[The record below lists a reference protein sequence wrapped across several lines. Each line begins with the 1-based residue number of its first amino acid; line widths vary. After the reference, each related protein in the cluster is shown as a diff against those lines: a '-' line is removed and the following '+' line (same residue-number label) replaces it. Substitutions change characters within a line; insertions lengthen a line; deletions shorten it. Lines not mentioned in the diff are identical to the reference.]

1 MRPVDAPIQ
10 EYTDAELATLIDM
23 LAELTEAYTKMITE
37 TGFSTQSEVC
47 GEIII
52 NLQSA
57 IKIKQDMLA
66 GEKRIRPG

>member
-1 MRPVDAPIQ
+1 MRPFDAPIQ
-10 EYTDAELATLIDM
+10 EYKDAELATLIDM

-47 GEIII
+47 RQIII

-57 IKIKQDMLA
+57 IKIKQDILVSV
-66 GEKRIRPG
+66 KRIRPG